1 MLKISKK
8 YRKYAIITLFL
19 FIFGITNSLNMIKK
33 QMHVDNANNI
43 NIKLYNLF
51 IFVNFILHECK
62 YKIKLGFKVQFRL
75 DLSLYQKMSIAYS
88 LQIYQHNS
96 NLYQQKTRLIKIKPA
111 LKI

>member
-43 NIKLYNLF
+43 NIKL
-51 IFVNFILHECK
+51 IFQV
-62 YKIKLGFKVQFRL
+62 
-75 DLSLYQKMSIAYS
+75 
-88 LQIYQHNS
+88 
-96 NLYQQKTRLIKIKPA
+96 
-111 LKI
+111 